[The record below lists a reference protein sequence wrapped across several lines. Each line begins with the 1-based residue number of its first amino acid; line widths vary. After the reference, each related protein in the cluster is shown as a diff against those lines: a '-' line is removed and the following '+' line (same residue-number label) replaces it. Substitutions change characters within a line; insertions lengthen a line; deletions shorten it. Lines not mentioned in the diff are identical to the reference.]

1 MQGRVD
7 KSNPIGRVK
16 CVVNTC
22 QYYESGDRCVASAI
36 EIQGPNARNTDNTDC
51 ATFSP
56 RH

>member
-22 QYYESGDRCVASAI
+22 QYYDNGDRCTASQI
-36 EIQGPNARNTDNTDC
+36 EIQAPNAQSTENTDC
-51 ATFSP
+51 ATFAP